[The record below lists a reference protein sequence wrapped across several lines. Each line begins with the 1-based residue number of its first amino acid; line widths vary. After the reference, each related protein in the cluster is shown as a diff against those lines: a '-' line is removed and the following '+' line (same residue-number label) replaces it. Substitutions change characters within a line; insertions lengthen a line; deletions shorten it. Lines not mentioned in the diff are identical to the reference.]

1 MTSSLVTIVVVLLL
15 LALLPILIQRV
26 RQRSVAGQLANA
38 SAMKI
43 ISAMAI
49 GPNQKLLT
57 VEVGPQG
64 ARAWLVLGVST
75 QAVTFLHRMDIPADV
90 EPKIDVPTGPRLDRA
105 V

>member
-1 MTSSLVTIVVVLLL
+1 MTSSLLPLVGLLL
-15 LALLPILIQRV
+15 LMALLPWVIQRL
-26 RQRSVAGQLANA
+26 RQRSAAGQLASA

-43 ISAMAI
+43 VSAMAV

-64 ARAWLVLGVST
+64 ARAWLVLGVSA
-75 QAVTFLHRMDIPADV
+75 QAVTCLHRMDIPMDI
-90 EPKIDVPTGPRLDRA
+90 EPKLDLPVERLQDRP